1 MWFRFDTPA
10 LAIRQGRRI
19 QSLRAFRRAM
29 EREYRTLSGT
39 DVDVGRCGMTGMNMR
54 ELEIR

>member
-1 MWFRFDTPA
+1 MDSTRQL
-10 LAIRQGRRI
+10 LAIRHGRRI

-29 EREYRTLSGT
+29 EREYRTLSGI
-39 DVDVGRCGMTGMNMR
+39 DMDVGRCGMTGMDMR